1 MPTTRKEAILC
12 QSDSMDVLFNAL
24 LERVESHKA
33 SIPVI
38 TGPTGSGKSHLA
50 MMLAERIKGEI
61 VSCDAMQVYRGFDIG
76 TAKPTKEDQRV
87 IPHHMIDILDP
98 CETMS
103 VASYVSEVTDLL
115 HRLLKDH
122 KRPILCGGSVQYVS
136 ALLDGLRFIGDPPD
150 AALREEVAM
159 AVEEKGLEASWKA
172 IERLDPKSAA
182 VIAPTDRTRMV
193 RFFEIYRQTGLLK
206 SEINLRSREG
216 EAPFNYLPFWLDWT
230 PRAALY
236 GAINDRV
243 DRMFQAGLVSEVK
256 KLSDKVPHMS
266 ECPAFR
272 GIGYKEVLGHLEG
285 QYSEVEARHR
295 IAQSTRR
302 YAKRQQTWLRKRKDL
317 QILLIHR

>member
-38 TGPTGSGKSHLA
+38 TGPTGSGKSNLA

-76 TAKPTKEDQRV
+76 TAKPTIEDQQA

-98 CETMS
+98 CEAMS
-103 VASYVSEVTDLL
+103 VASYVNEVTDLL
-115 HRLLKDH
+115 KRLLEDR
-122 KRPILCGGSVQYVS
+122 KRPILCGGSVQYIS
-136 ALLDGLRFIGDPPD
+136 ALLDGLRFIGDSPD
-150 AALREEVAM
+150 ATLREAVALE
-159 AVEEKGLEASWKA
+159 VEEKGLDASWKA
-172 IERLDPKSAA
+172 IERLDPKSAE
-182 VIAPTDRTRMV
+182 VIAPTDRTRIV
-193 RFFEIYRQTGLLK
+193 RFFEMYRQTGLLK

-216 EAPFNYLPFWLDWT
+216 EVPFNYLPFWLDWT

-236 GAINDRV
+236 GAINARV
-243 DRMFQAGLVSEVK
+243 DRMFEAGLVGEVK
-256 KLSDKVPHMS
+256 HLSEGVPRV
-266 ECPAFR
+266 EQCPAFR
-272 GIGYKEVLGHLEG
+272 GIGYKEVLGHLDG
-285 QYSEVEARHR
+285 QYSEDKAREN

-317 QILLIHR
+317 QILLFHR